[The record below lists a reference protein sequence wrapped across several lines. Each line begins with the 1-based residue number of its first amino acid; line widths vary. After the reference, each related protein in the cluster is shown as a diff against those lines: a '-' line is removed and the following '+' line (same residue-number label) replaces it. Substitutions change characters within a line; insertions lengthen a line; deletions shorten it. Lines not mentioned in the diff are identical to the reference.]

1 MDRRTLVIK
10 GWVNGEV
17 GVFFGDWIC
26 LVDNKVSM
34 QKFPPRLERLIFA
47 HENVERILRKLL
59 ITYYLIRLS
68 CFTRCRNR
76 YVLILKRI
84 EPFDNLQDRTILYSN
99 NCHINNFWKEETQE
113 TSSFQF
119 QKKNQT
125 QVIISFNGNRIKIVL
140 DSTRV
145 YRFQ

>member
-47 HENVERILRKLL
+47 HENVE
-59 ITYYLIRLS
+59 T
-68 CFTRCRNR
+68 
-76 YVLILKRI
+76 ILKKIAHYLLFNSIILLHSVQKSLRVNIKENRLIIYRI
-84 EPFDNLQDRTILYSN
+84 EQFY

-119 QKKNQT
+119 QKKKNQT